1 MEEKQKLNVLGLIGL
16 ILGIVAAIISFIPC
30 LGIYAIFPGV
40 LGLILSALG
49 LRKVKKGLAIA
60 GLIFSLIGTGVAA
73 WQMYQIQKLSNEFNL
88 NQEELKQ
95 MEEELQNLDSIQ

>member
-30 LGIYAIFPGV
+30 LGMYAIFPGV

-73 WQMYQIQKLSNEFNL
+73 WQMYQIQKMSN
-88 NQEELKQ
+88 ELKQ